1 MGVPARERPAVEPAA
16 PPAPVSEHALV
27 QSAVPL
33 RRVAVGA
40 TPSGSYLLKRLLLGK
55 PLATARLEHERL
67 GKPTA
72 LAALSFENI
81 ASVAYATQEI
91 LRILLPPVGIN
102 AFTLAMPITI
112 ALVLVAAILIF
123 SYLPTV

>member
-72 LAALSFENI
+72 PAGFSFDNMS
-81 ASVAYATQEI
+81 SVPYATEEI
-91 LRILLPPVGIN
+91 LRILLPAGGIL
-102 AFTLAMPITI
+102 AFTLGMPITV
-112 ALVLVAAILIF
+112 AVVLVE
-123 SYLPTV
+123 